1 MVKLTEYDY
10 LKSLKVLERI
20 INKFCDELEDLEE
33 DDDGL
38 KEDTLCEMIFQLEE
52 LESILESGL
61 DEVTRNAVQHE
72 N

>member
-20 INKFCDELEDLEE
+20 INKFCDELEELEE

-52 LESILESGL
+52 LENILEEGL
-61 DEVTRNAVQHE
+61 SEVE
-72 N
+72 NEKQISN